1 MEKQT
6 EMGVEM
12 EEMEMQSEIEVQMQK
27 ATEIEDEMSE
37 ETVIEEIKIDIQSD

>member
-37 ETVIEEIKIDIQSD
+37 ETVIEEIEIYVQSH